1 MSLQIYEDKI
11 NEYVE
16 NKQKAAPKS
25 MAKGLLAPNKAD
37 KKMDKQARD
46 AVTVVGDFVYALRQ
60 KRMELKELKGTKDGA

>member
-60 KRMELKELKGTKDGA
+60 KRMELKGTKDGA

>member
-1 MSLQIYEDKI
+1 MSLQTYEDKI

-25 MAKGLLAPNKAD
+25 TAKGLLAPSKAS

-46 AVTVVGDFVYALRQ
+46 AIAVVGDFVYALRQ
-60 KRMELKELKGTKDGA
+60 KRMELKGTKDEA